1 MVYRGY
7 IAFRVEGS
15 VKSGVP
21 LKGIYRGYLGDMY
34 IYIYRGYIG
43 DIWGL
48 GFPKIRGNILEV
60 PSIRIIV
67 NWGLCWVPPSM
78 GTIISSAQP

>member
-1 MVYRGY
+1 
-7 IAFRVEGS
+7 
-15 VKSGVP
+15 
-21 LKGIYRGYLGDMY
+21 MY